1 MFVFKKSPL
10 FNELEP
16 PRNNDRV
23 DASHPCFIGKSKIF
37 QEIFRCSTSALQ
49 CQLVAISMANKHGS
63 CTRKIPQ
70 KYYHLV
76 MTNSSPWK
84 ITIFN
89 R

>member
-1 MFVFKKSPL
+1 MNL
-10 FNELEP
+10 NHLGTMIELMPATHVLLESQRSFRRSSDVP
-16 PRNNDRV
+16 PR
-23 DASHPCFIGKSKIF
+23 P
-37 QEIFRCSTSALQ
+37 LQ

>member
-1 MFVFKKSPL
+1 MNL
-10 FNELEP
+10 NHLGTMIELMP
-16 PRNNDRV
+16 F
-23 DASHPCFIGKSKIF
+23 PCFIGKSKIF

-76 MTNSSPWK
+76 MTFTVRHEKSPYY
-84 ITIFN
+84 
-89 R
+89 